1 MKTIADVYTDQG
13 KREGKQEGKREGEY
27 NKAVMIAK
35 KMFSQGF
42 KIPVIAE
49 LTGLKETLI
58 RSIIESS

>member
-1 MKTIADVYTDQG
+1 MKTIADVYRD
-13 KREGKQEGKREGEY
+13 EGEVKEEY

-42 KIPVIAE
+42 KIPIIAE
-49 LTGLKETLI
+49 LTGLKESLI